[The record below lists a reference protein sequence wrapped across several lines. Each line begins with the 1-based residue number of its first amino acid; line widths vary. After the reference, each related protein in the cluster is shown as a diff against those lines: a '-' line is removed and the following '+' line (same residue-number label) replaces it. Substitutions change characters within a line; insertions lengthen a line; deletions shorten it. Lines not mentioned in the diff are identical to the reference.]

1 METQTPWTMRPLELY
16 EGGTGYEIVDATGA
30 TVLENQTY
38 YPTAPSE
45 ANAARITACVNALAG
60 LNPDAVAGV
69 VEALEACI
77 TEDGAHCLQH
87 QETPGA
93 MARRLRAINE
103 HARAALAALR
113 APRVAQT
120 QEPRP

>member
-1 METQTPWTMRPLELY
+1 MNHDQPYWIEPLNGAPCIHTQRGRLCSMEAGYQQTREA
-16 EGGTGYEIVDATGA
+16 DARDIC
-30 TVLENQTY
+30 
-38 YPTAPSE
+38 
-45 ANAARITACVNALAG
+45 ARLNALAG

-69 VEALEACI
+69 VAALEACI
-77 TEDGAHCLQH
+77 TEEGAHCLQH

-113 APRVAQT
+113 APRT
-120 QEPRP
+120 QKEPTL